1 MKFRAVIFDLDGTLL
16 DTLDDLADSM
26 NRVLEL
32 NRLPQHPQGAYKY
45 FVGDGIEM
53 LVRRALPFQVASARE
68 LQRFVKEMKNEYAQR
83 WLHRTRPYAGI
94 PEMLAAFAAAGA
106 AMAVLS
112 NKPDEASQ
120 AIVKAL
126 LPDGA
131 FQVVLGATPQRPKK
145 PNPAAALEIAG
156 RLGIPPAEFL
166 FIGDTAID
174 MQTARAAGMFPVGVL
189 WGFRPAEELIA
200 AGAKLLA
207 VDAYNLIPWV

>member
-16 DTLDDLADSM
+16 DTLGDLADSM
-26 NRVLEL
+26 KRVLEL
-32 NRLPQHPQGAYKY
+32 NRLPQHPQEAYKY

-53 LVRRALPFQVASARE
+53 LVRRALPFQVASDRE

-112 NKPDEASQ
+112 NKPDDASQ

-126 LPDGA
+126 LPDVV
-131 FQVVLGATPQRPKK
+131 FQVVLGATPPLSGDGAA
-145 PNPAAALEIAG
+145 PAGEK
-156 RLGIPPAEFL
+156 RRQPIPGL
-166 FIGDTAID
+166 RGT
-174 MQTARAAGMFPVGVL
+174 
-189 WGFRPAEELIA
+189 
-200 AGAKLLA
+200 
-207 VDAYNLIPWV
+207 N

>member
-32 NRLPQHPQGAYKY
+32 NRLPQHPQDAYKY

-53 LVRRALPFQVASARE
+53 LVRRALPFQVASDRE